1 MGEGLGPE
9 GGRKTVKDSKKDEER
24 DGAPNQG
31 AERGSSTY

>member
-24 DGAPNQG
+24 DEPEPGG
-31 AERGSSTY
+31 GER